1 MQLCFYYFYMSILLF
16 PPIKITEETISL
28 LLIRFTIINS
38 YEQEQIALK
47 EEMKSLQAKID
58 NLKLELYKNMK
69 INDIFEVM

>member
-1 MQLCFYYFYMSILLF
+1 MINPKDLKEL
-16 PPIKITEETISL
+16 PIVMVDKNEQN
-28 LLIRFTIINS
+28 TIINS

-47 EEMKSLQAKID
+47 EEMKALQAKID